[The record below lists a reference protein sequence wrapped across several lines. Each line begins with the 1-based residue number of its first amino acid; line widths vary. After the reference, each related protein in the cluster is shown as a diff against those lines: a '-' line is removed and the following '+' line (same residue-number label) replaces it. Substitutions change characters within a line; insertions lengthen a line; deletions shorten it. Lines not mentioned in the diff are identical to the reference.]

1 MPEPTNNERAHWA
14 AQVTRDF
21 SRTPASCGNP
31 MASPDAIEP
40 EDVSDL
46 LADLM
51 HLCRHTGMAFDELFE
66 TARMNYDAEVAEES
80 A

>member
-1 MPEPTNNERAHWA
+1 
-14 AQVTRDF
+14 
-21 SRTPASCGNP
+21 